1 MVNIANLVKQAKDM
15 QEKVAKAQEALAN
28 ETVTGEA
35 AGGAVKVEM
44 TGRKYVENIEITDDE
59 LLKDKEELIDL
70 LVAAC
75 RDAAEKA
82 DALTEKRLADS
93 TGGFNLPKGVS
104 FPV

>member
-1 MVNIANLVKQAKDM
+1 MVDMANLVKQAKEM
-15 QEKVAKAQEALAN
+15 QEKVAKAQEQLAS
-28 ETVTGEA
+28 ETVVGT
-35 AGGAVKVEM
+35 AGGGLVEVTM
-44 TGRKYVENIEITDDE
+44 NGRKFVEDIVIDQ
-59 LLKDKEELIDL
+59 KAMGDKEELTDL

-82 DALTEKRLADS
+82 DALTEKRLEDS

>member
-1 MVNIANLVKQAKDM
+1 MVNIANLVKQAKEM
-15 QEKVAKAQEALAN
+15 QEKVAQTQEALAT
-28 ETVTGEA
+28 EIVIGT
-35 AGGAVKVEM
+35 AGGDTVKIKM
-44 TGRKYVENIEITDDE
+44 NGRKYVEDIEINDE
-59 LLKDKEELIDL
+59 VLKDKEELVDL

>member
-1 MVNIANLVKQAKDM
+1 MVNIANLVKQAKEM
-15 QEKVAKAQEALAN
+15 QEKVAKAQEQLAN
-28 ETVTGEA
+28 ETVIGT
-35 AGGAVKVEM
+35 AGGGLVEVIM
-44 TGRKYVENIEITDDE
+44 NGGKFVEDIKIKDE
-59 LLKDKEELIDL
+59 AMKDKEELIDL

-82 DALTEKRLADS
+82 DALTEKRLEDS